1 MGISNFIPK
10 PIKQLR
16 WKIHGYMRGNEGA
29 IAKARPFPNSAGQ
42 LSDGLGTRKDL
53 SRKFCSKPWEWFEV
67 VSTGSV
73 GVCCSDWLKKSIG
86 NCLYSNDIMTI
97 WNSPAAQEIR
107 GSIQDGSFRYCN
119 QEACHFIQNDTLPD
133 KQNITDKRFRRIL
146 AEGIV
151 IVEDFPMTIGLV
163 YDESCNLR
171 CPSCRQE
178 LLYFKEGA
186 RYEKALKIHHT
197 IESSLFSKPHDKHIE
212 LYMTGS
218 GDPFA
223 SPIFRDLLYSLN
235 GADFPNLVI
244 NLVTNGVL
252 FTRSWEKMKKLH
264 HNIGNVIVSFDAA
277 TPETYA
283 YTRRGGNWN
292 QLLKNFEFMNE
303 LRRSG
308 FIRKL
313 EMDFVIQQKNYRE
326 MADFINLG
334 KEYGN
339 VDTVGFSLITNWGTY
354 SPNEFKHHAI
364 WRKDHPE
371 FNDFLDILKDPI
383 FDDPIVDL
391 KNVKEYRAR
400 S

>member
-1 MGISNFIPK
+1 MGISKYIPK

-16 WKIHGYMRGNEGA
+16 WRIHNYLKRNEGVG
-29 IAKARPFPNSAGQ
+29 ARPYANKAGQ
-42 LSDGLGTRKDL
+42 LSESLGKRKDL
-53 SRKFCSKPWEWFEV
+53 SHKFCSKPWDWFDV

-73 GVCCSDWLKKSIG
+73 GVCCSDWLKKPIG
-86 NCLYSNDIMTI
+86 NCLQSNGIMEI

-107 GSIQDGSFRYCN
+107 ESILDGSFRYCN

-133 KQNITDKRFRRIL
+133 KQNINDKRLRRIL
-146 AEGIV
+146 DESSV
-151 IVEDFPMTIGLV
+151 IVEDFPQVFGLV

-178 LLYFKEGA
+178 LLYFKEGPK
-186 RYEKALKIHHT
+186 YERALKIHHT
-197 IESSLFSKPHDKHIE
+197 IESSLFSKPHDKHVE
-212 LYMTGS
+212 LYVTGS

-223 SPIFRDLLYSLN
+223 SLIFREMLYSLN
-235 GADFPNLVI
+235 GADFPNLVVH
-244 NLVTNGVL
+244 LMTNGVL
-252 FTRSWEKMKKLH
+252 FTRSNWEKMKKLH

-303 LRRSG
+303 LRKSG
-308 FIRKL
+308 FIRNL
-313 EMDFVIQQKNYRE
+313 EMNFVIQQKNYRE
-326 MADFINLG
+326 MADFVKLG
-334 KEYGN
+334 QKYGN
-339 VDTVGFSLITNWGTY
+339 VDTVGFTLITNWGTY
-354 SPNEFKHHAI
+354 SPKEFSHHAI

-371 FNDFLDILKDPI
+371 FNDFLNVLKDPI

-391 KNVKEYRAR
+391 KNVKEYRT
-400 S
+400 ST